1 MSNFCVFR
9 CSTKFLRKHL
19 CLSLLLIKLQ
29 VFMLKLYWKKR
40 LRWRC
45 FLMNFARCLRQFFY
59 RTPPGDC
66 LCSTEKYFTNKIV
79 KSPLKKKKKKMETAG
94 KKSNDTRRI
103 KLNTILASNL
113 YIFLLFK
120 NFLIPLF
127 LLPTIHW
134 KYELLEITPY
144 QSRFIYQ
151 K

>member
-9 CSTKFLRKHL
+9 CSTKFPRKHL
-19 CLSLLLIKLQ
+19 CLSLFLIKLQ

-79 KSPLKKKKKKMETAG
+79 KSPLKKKMETAG
-94 KKSNDTRRI
+94 KKSNDMCRK
-103 KLNTILASNL
+103 KLNTILTSNL
-113 YIFLLFK
+113 FIFLLFK

-134 KYELLEITPY
+134 KYELLEITPDH
-144 QSRFIYQ
+144 SRFIYQ
-151 K
+151 R